1 MFGKVL
7 LALVALSTTS
17 AQSATLGFYDVARL
31 VHPDSK
37 SVFAGMQLDAYIP
50 DASLVRTIDEFISI
64 PGDENPVQFG
74 PYAMIDGCRRQSCI
88 EKAAIIV
95 DMRSRSVAAVGLR
108 NYECRHVVLDD
119 GEIAAMARDSRKRPP
134 VRCNDEPILD
144 IYVVRRSLNP
154 VGLQDEREQLAQ
166 LRKWGSKVGHQG
178 ERVKILA
185 RYKSR

>member
-1 MFGKVL
+1 
-7 LALVALSTTS
+7 
-17 AQSATLGFYDVARL
+17 
-31 VHPDSK
+31 
-37 SVFAGMQLDAYIP
+37 
-50 DASLVRTIDEFISI
+50 
-64 PGDENPVQFG
+64 
-74 PYAMIDGCRRQSCI
+74 
-88 EKAAIIV
+88 
-95 DMRSRSVAAVGLR
+95 VAAVALR

-119 GEIAAMARDSRKRPP
+119 SDIAAMARDSRKRPP
-134 VRCNDEPILD
+134 VHCNDEPILD